1 MENDERKKTKRELFG
16 NAIRV
21 FVILRTSRNMLIRFV
36 TEVLKPAINAP
47 HAVGA
52 TGRSPRRQ
60 NNDSM
65 RRWSQNMRRPVNNR
79 SRSTG

>member
-47 HAVGA
+47 
-52 TGRSPRRQ
+52 
-60 NNDSM
+60 M
-65 RRWSQNMRRPVNNR
+65 R
-79 SRSTG
+79 